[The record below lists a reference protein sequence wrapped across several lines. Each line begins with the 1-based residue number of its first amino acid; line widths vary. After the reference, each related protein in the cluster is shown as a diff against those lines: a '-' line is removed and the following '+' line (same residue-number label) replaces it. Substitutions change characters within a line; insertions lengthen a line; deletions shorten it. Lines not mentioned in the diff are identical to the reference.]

1 MDILW
6 SPWRSKY
13 IEAFKDEDKN
23 DISDKCFLCEAINDA
38 EPVEPNLVVELQ
50 EECFAILNKF
60 PYNNG
65 HLLIAPKRHVAEL
78 EGLSDEELVSIMKL
92 VRDGM
97 SVIREAYKPHGFN
110 VGINIGRVAGAG
122 LPGHIHIHIVPRW
135 NGDTSFMSTLADVK
149 IVSTAILDTQ
159 KLFSELF
166 KKLNKTKI

>member
-13 IEAFKDEDKN
+13 IEAFKEEDKKEG
-23 DISDKCFLCEAINDA
+23 SDLCFLCEAINDA
-38 EPVEPNLVVELQ
+38 EPGESNLVVEVR
-50 EECFAILNKF
+50 EKCFAILNKF

-65 HLLIAPKRHVAEL
+65 HLLVAPNKHIAEL
-78 EGLSDEELVSIMKL
+78 EDLSEEELVSMMKL

-110 VGINIGRVAGAG
+110 VGINIGRVSGAG
-122 LPGHIHIHIVPRW
+122 VPGHIHIHIVPRW
-135 NGDTSFMSTLADVK
+135 NGDTSYMATLADVK
-149 IVSTAILDTQ
+149 IVSTAIFDTQ

-166 KKLNKTKI
+166 KKLKNN